1 MFKSFILVGI
11 GGFIGS
17 IARLAVSFFI
27 KSPTP
32 FPLATLSVNI
42 IGSCIIGMVM
52 GWSIQNHQLSQD
64 WKLFLAT
71 GLCGGF
77 TTFSA
82 FSMENI
88 QLMQEGKIGLCLLYI
103 SLSVVLGIAAAWMGF
118 RITS

>member
-11 GGFIGS
+11 GGFMGS
-17 IARLAVSFFI
+17 AARFAVSFFI
-27 KSPTP
+27 KSPAL
-32 FPLATLSVNI
+32 PLATLMVNI

-52 GWSIQNHQLSQD
+52 GWSIQNHQLHQD
-64 WKLFLAT
+64 WKLFLAS

-103 SLSVVLGIAAAWMGF
+103 SLSVVLGIAAAWMGY